1 MDRLSFLDKMS
12 ENFCCG
18 PVNLN
23 TFSAPTKHFHPL
35 SKNKILTESGSEDK
49 ATTSISTSKESI
61 STSSTTPSMMLQL
74 SRGGDTHTNPFS
86 YAVVGNIKSAVSCT
100 HKQKLGI
107 FYITQRAICFRRV
120 GFFGIEVER
129 MVIPFD
135 IVKGITI
142 GSHHTK
148 EKQEEGWSE
157 CDHQQQCIILTTTR
171 NEEYHFSNMKD
182 EDQVLSQLQQAHKE
196 AKESPFVLQKGAVNR
211 LFRSITTL
219 SSATPDTDTPS
230 MSSDNSMEKSV
241 GENNDELDE
250 TKKGG
255 VVLDLSGMKKDGI
268 EQQMDVELVWKEFVD
283 AIDEKKY
290 KQKVVM
296 VRKNLK

>member
-1 MDRLSFLDKMS
+1 MDR
-12 ENFCCG
+12 
-18 PVNLN
+18 
-23 TFSAPTKHFHPL
+23 
-35 SKNKILTESGSEDK
+35 KIQAE
-49 ATTSISTSKESI
+49 
-61 STSSTTPSMMLQL
+61 
-74 SRGGDTHTNPFS
+74 
-86 YAVVGNIKSAVSCT
+86 AVEKSVM
-100 HKQKLGI
+100 
-107 FYITQRAICFRRV
+107 ICRR
-120 GFFGIEVER
+120 
-129 MVIPFD
+129 
-135 IVKGITI
+135 
-142 GSHHTK
+142 TK